1 MMRKLLIL
9 AVFFIFIVFLL
20 TSCRPPELEGAYVDY
35 NAKRM
40 DSALELAKEATE
52 KYPTNAE
59 APYLLGR
66 IYGEKGM
73 YKEMVESFNK
83 SLNISTQYEKDIKES
98 KNYYF
103 QTEYK
108 TAYDSYVSYQN
119 TAGDTSEK
127 AIKILDSAIEHAEN
141 ASVIKPN
148 DYSSV
153 KLIGLAANYKN
164 DLQLAEEKFKMLTT
178 MKPDTVDGWFGLGRL
193 YYNQGDYHKA
203 IEYNKKANE
212 IDNTYV
218 PALELIA
225 FSYEN
230 LKDTTNTIKAYKA
243 AIEADPNN
251 ISYLFNLG
259 LVYNKLAASCDKNS
273 AKYKEN
279 YANAEVYFSR
289 AIDLNPDELEDFQRS
304 LYDSNLEI
312 LFSLKCVAQI
322 QQRKFEEA
330 AQTARDGID
339 YFPGS
344 ADLYEYLA
352 ISLSNLGKT
361 KEAEAANEKS
371 KQLRGE

>member
-1 MMRKLLIL
+1 MRKLLTL
-9 AVFFIFIVFLL
+9 AVFFIFFVFLIS
-20 TSCRPPELEGAYVDY
+20 SCRPPELEGAYVDY
-35 NAKRM
+35 NANRL

-52 KYPTNAE
+52 KYPTNNE

-73 YKEMVESFNK
+73 YKEMMESFDK
-83 SLNISTQYEKDIKES
+83 SLNIAPKYEKDIEES
-98 KNYYF
+98 KKYYF

-108 TAYDSYVSYQN
+108 NAYDIYVSYQN
-119 TAGDTSEK
+119 MANDTSEK
-127 AIKILDSAIEHAEN
+127 AIKILDSVIKHAEN
-141 ASVIKPN
+141 ASVIRPS

-153 KLIGLAANYKN
+153 KLVGLAANYKN
-164 DLQLAEEKFKMLTT
+164 DFQLAEEKFKILTT
-178 MKPDTVDGWFGLGRL
+178 IKPDTADSWFWLGRL
-193 YYNQGDYHKA
+193 YYDQGDYQKA

-212 IDNTYV
+212 IDSTYV

-243 AIEADPNN
+243 ALEADPNN

-259 LVYNKLAASCDKNS
+259 LVYNKLAAGSEKNS
-273 AKYKEN
+273 EKYKEN

-289 AIDLNPDELEDFQRS
+289 AIDLDPDELEVFQRS

-339 YFPGS
+339 YFPAS
-344 ADLYEYLA
+344 ADLHEYLA
-352 ISLSNLGKT
+352 IALSNLGKT
-361 KEAEAANEKS
+361 KEAEEANEKAI
-371 KQLRGE
+371 QLRGE

>member
-1 MMRKLLIL
+1 MRKLLTFT
-9 AVFFIFIVFLL
+9 VFFVFIVFLL
-20 TSCRPPELEGAYVDY
+20 TSCRPPELEGAYVEY
-35 NAKRM
+35 NQKRL

-52 KYPTNAE
+52 KYPTNTE

-73 YKEMVESFNK
+73 YKEMMESFDK
-83 SLNISTQYEKDIKES
+83 SLNIATEYEKDIEVS

-103 QTEYK
+103 QIEYK
-108 TAYDSYVSYQN
+108 NAYDSYVSYQN
-119 TAGDTSEK
+119 MASDTSEE
-127 AIKILDSAIEHAEN
+127 ALKILDSAIEHAQN
-141 ASVIKPN
+141 ASVIKPD

-153 KLIGLAANYKN
+153 KLVGLAANYKN
-164 DLQLAEEKFKMLTT
+164 NFKLAEEKFKILTT
-178 MKPDTVDGWFGLGRL
+178 IKPDTVDALFWLGRL
-193 YYNQGDYHKA
+193 YYDQGDYQKA

-212 IDNTYV
+212 IDSTYV

-243 AIEADPNN
+243 ALEADPDN

-259 LVYNKLAASCDKNS
+259 LVYNKLAASSNKNS
-273 AKYKEN
+273 EIYREN

-289 AIDLNPDELEDFQRS
+289 AIDIEPDELEDFQRS

-312 LFSLKCVAQI
+312 LYSLKCVAQI

-339 YFPGS
+339 IFPGS

-352 ISLSNLGKT
+352 ISLSNLGIT
-361 KEAEAANEKS
+361 KEAEEANEKAI
-371 KQLRGE
+371 QLRGE